1 MAAIPL
7 YRRRGC
13 GGPLSARTERWL
25 YRLVAIFLA
34 GLTYLFADQTHNS
47 FVEYID
53 HRDYDEWVQSP
64 GVLQSLELK
73 WARSG
78 TTYGFAVYCEYHFE
92 FAGKTQAGTTF
103 DLDATVKKVD
113 AAKAEV
119 EAVLG
124 IAGRAQWRTVLHGDH
139 EGWALDNKNIPLSVR
154 HSPRYPSASTLTA
167 TEPMS
172 PYLYWLLLPFVSLLT
187 LVTGLACLLFLML
200 PLTVESPEDLLKG
213 FNFRDHSK
221 QQLREWARSMRYFRF
236 ITGPG
241 GMLDH
246 HDRLAVILKLT
257 APEDRD
263 KIATA
268 LGVEGRVLPGSPM
281 PSVIMVNGVEVCVYD
296 KSFEL
301 ELSITNV
308 DKPYGVAQTTVESA
322 RSVELYLDRV
332 ADKVSDPPQDNS
344 LCVCPK
350 YYPSFWQDE
359 KITAHPQPTDLEI
372 HASTER
378 RRNQAYLMIGISVT
392 LIFLAVMAWRE
403 PIDGA
408 LLQSVPTNI
417 VFYTL
422 HEIGG
427 KPFAVGAFLLPAILF
442 LFQVRY
448 VFKTIKREQRRRR
461 KRKSRE
467 A

>member
-1 MAAIPL
+1 M
-7 YRRRGC
+7 
-13 GGPLSARTERWL
+13 SARTERWL
-25 YRLVAIFLA
+25 YRLVALFLA

-64 GVLQSLELK
+64 GTLQSLDLK
-73 WARSG
+73 WAKSG
-78 TTYGFAVYCEYHFE
+78 TTYGFAVYCEYTFE
-92 FAGKTQAGTTF
+92 FAGKTHTSTVF
-103 DLDATVKKVD
+103 DLAPGVKKVD
-113 AAKAEV
+113 AAKAAV
-119 EAVLG
+119 EAFLG
-124 IAGRAQWRTVLHGDH
+124 IAGRAQWRAVLHGDT

-263 KIATA
+263 RIAAA

-281 PSVIMVNGVEVCVYD
+281 PGVIVVNGVEVCVYD
-296 KSFEL
+296 KSLEL
-301 ELSITNV
+301 ELSITNA
-308 DKPYGVAQTTVESA
+308 DEPYGVTQTTVESA

-344 LCVCPK
+344 LCLCPK
-350 YYPSFWQDE
+350 YYPSFWQEE
-359 KITAHPQPTDLEI
+359 KTTVSAQPTEEDFRI
-372 HASTER
+372 SMER
-378 RRNQAYLMIGISVT
+378 RRNQAYLMMSLGAA

-403 PIDGA
+403 PFDEA
-408 LLQSVPTNI
+408 LVQSAPPNI
-417 VFYTL
+417 VLAYL

-448 VFKTIKREQRRRR
+448 VFKAIKREQRRRR
-461 KRKSRE
+461 KRKK
-467 A
+467 